1 MTEVPSESGAPTRPG
16 TLCGV
21 SVGPGDPE
29 LMTLKAVRVIES
41 CPVVAAPH
49 ARRGADVALEIAR
62 SAVDLS
68 GKRILELPFSMSRD
82 EREREAG
89 RRASVELLTDE
100 LAAGHD
106 VALLNL
112 GDAGIYSTFGYVR
125 DAVARAGYRV
135 ETVPGVPSFCAVAA
149 RLGRSLTE
157 GSADPLHII
166 PAVGEGFAD
175 DLRLPGSLVVMK
187 AGRSLGEV
195 KRALAE
201 AGRLE
206 EASLVSD
213 CGLPDERVA
222 DALDEA
228 PDDAAGYFTTLVV
241 ARR

>member
-1 MTEVPSESGAPTRPG
+1 MAEVLSGGDAPTRSG
-16 TLCGV
+16 TLFGV

-29 LMTLKAVRVIES
+29 LMTIKAVRVIEA

-49 ARRGADVALEIAR
+49 ACRGADVALEIAR
-62 SAVDLS
+62 GAVDLT
-68 GKRILELPFSMSRD
+68 GKRVLELPFSMSRD
-82 EREREAG
+82 ERRREEG
-89 RRASVELLTDE
+89 RRASVALLVSE
-100 LAAGHD
+100 LAAGRD

-125 DAVARAGYRV
+125 DAVAAAGYKV
-135 ETVPGVPSFCAVAA
+135 ETIPGVPSFCAVAA

-157 GSADPLHII
+157 GATDPLHII

-175 DLRLPGSLVVMK
+175 ELRLPGSLVVMK

-195 KRALAE
+195 RRALAE
-201 AGRLE
+201 TGRLA

-222 DALDEA
+222 DALDEL
-228 PDDAAGYFTTLVV
+228 PDEASGYFTTLVV